1 MGRKSLILLVIM
13 IFVVS
18 IAISGCSF
26 SLNPFDW
33 SNDDGGNKNP
43 APSKGR
49 PTIQQFSPK
58 PTQKFG

>member
-1 MGRKSLILLVIM
+1 MGHKHLILLVII
-13 IFVVS
+13 IFVVT

-33 SNDDGGNKNP
+33 GDDDGGSKNP

-58 PTQKFG
+58 PTIKIV